1 LPKSVARGVSA
12 AQQAR
17 KGAGAG
23 GDCPPADFV
32 FDWVSRQHPKKYFK
46 RMALFATIQPLFV
59 LSGFAVGFLVGMT
72 GVGGGSLMTP
82 LLILLF
88 HVHPVTAVGTDLI
101 YASVTKTGGSMVHGL
116 NRTID
121 WRIVRRLASGS
132 LPASVLTMAALWWLK
147 FDPAAY
153 SALVTKCLG
162 VALLATAAALLLRR
176 RLLASYSRRVGVLS
190 ERQTRTCTIVTGIVL
205 GVLVTISSVGAGA
218 LGVTALLLLYPE
230 LPIVRIAGS
239 DIAHAVPLTLV
250 AGTGHLVAGG
260 VDTAMLVSLLCG
272 SLPGI
277 MLASLFAPRLPDL
290 ALRIVLAVTL
300 TIVALRLL
308 SA

>member
-1 LPKSVARGVSA
+1 
-12 AQQAR
+12 
-17 KGAGAG
+17 
-23 GDCPPADFV
+23 
-32 FDWVSRQHPKKYFK
+32 
-46 RMALFATIQPLFV
+46 MALFATIQPLFV
-59 LSGFAVGFLVGMT
+59 VSGFAVGFLVGMT

-101 YASVTKTGGSMVHGL
+101 YASVTKTGGSLVHGF

-121 WRIVRRLASGS
+121 WRIVRRLAMGS
-132 LPASVLTMAALWWLK
+132 LPASVLTMTLLWALK
-147 FDPAAY
+147 IDQGAY
-153 SALVTKCLG
+153 SALVTKVLG
-162 VALLATAAALLLRR
+162 VALIATAAALLFRK
-176 RLLASYSRRVGVLS
+176 RLLATYSQRIGVLS
-190 ERQTRTCTIVTGIVL
+190 EDQTRSYTIVTGVIL

-230 LPIVRIAGS
+230 LPVVRIAGS
-239 DIAHAVPLTLV
+239 DIAHAVPLTLI
-250 AGTGHLVAGG
+250 AGMGHLVSGG
-260 VDTAMLVSLLCG
+260 VDTTVLISLLCG

-277 MLASLFAPRLPDL
+277 MLASLFAPRLPDF

-300 TIVALRLL
+300 VVVAIRLL

>member
-1 LPKSVARGVSA
+1 
-12 AQQAR
+12 
-17 KGAGAG
+17 
-23 GDCPPADFV
+23 
-32 FDWVSRQHPKKYFK
+32 
-46 RMALFATIQPLFV
+46 MALFATINPLFV
-59 LSGFAVGFLVGMT
+59 VSGFAVGFLVGMT

-101 YASVTKTGGSMVHGL
+101 YASVTKTGGSLVHGF

-121 WRIVRRLASGS
+121 WRIVRRLAMGS
-132 LPASVLTMAALWWLK
+132 LPASVLTMTLLWALK
-147 FDPAAY
+147 IDQGAY
-153 SALVTKCLG
+153 SALVTKILG
-162 VALLATAAALLLRR
+162 VALIATAAALLFRK
-176 RLLASYSRRVGVLS
+176 RLLATYSQRVGVMT
-190 ERQTRTCTIVTGIVL
+190 EDQTRSYTIVTGVIL

-230 LPIVRIAGS
+230 LPVVKIAGS
-239 DIAHAVPLTLV
+239 DIAHAVPLTLI
-250 AGTGHLVAGG
+250 AGMGHLMSGG
-260 VDTAMLVSLLCG
+260 VDTTVLVSLLCG

-277 MLASLFAPRLPDL
+277 MLASLFAPRLPDF

-300 TIVALRLL
+300 IVVAIRLL

>member
-1 LPKSVARGVSA
+1 
-12 AQQAR
+12 
-17 KGAGAG
+17 
-23 GDCPPADFV
+23 
-32 FDWVSRQHPKKYFK
+32 
-46 RMALFATIQPLFV
+46 MALFETIQPLFV

-101 YASVTKTGGSMVHGL
+101 YASVTKTGGSLVHGL

-121 WRIVRRLASGS
+121 WRVVRRLATGS
-132 LPASVLTMAALWWLK
+132 LPASLLTMLVLWLLK
-147 FDPAAY
+147 VDPASY
-153 SALVTKCLG
+153 SALVTKVLG
-162 VALLATAAALLLRR
+162 VALILTSMALVFRR
-176 RLLASYSRRVGVLS
+176 RLLATYSRRVGVLTES
-190 ERQTRTCTIVTGIVL
+190 QTRLTTIIVGLVL

-230 LPIVRIAGS
+230 LPIVKIAGS

-250 AGTGHLVAGG
+250 AGLGHLASGSMDLTV
-260 VDTAMLVSLLCG
+260 LVSLLCG

-277 MLASLFAPRLPDL
+277 VLSSQFAPRMPD
-290 ALRIVLAVTL
+290 AVLRYVLAITL
-300 TIVALRLL
+300 ILVSIRLL